1 MDFKTGKLHKIIR
14 EFKRGSGIY
23 EINGIDIKNTVFL
36 YREKAGAFT
45 PIPKGNYKITFS
57 NNENIL
63 EVDDFINNK
72 AIEFQIISLFDIQ
85 SSKYLEEFPELKM
98 VVIQTNKIVDDI
110 NNIIGYL
117 NSVGVKA
124 DSKYQTQILTP
135 LEPLSVWYMNAEGN
149 IDTLPIDDFNKK
161 FKEIV
166 EKMSELAD
174 EKAQEKVK
182 ARLEEL
188 KNEIDNF
195 KNDKVAEV
203 LKNIEAQK
211 NKLDSKIPEINKKF
225 NAIVGGQINYDFIQ
239 DSIEKIE
246 GQYYLDRNTS
256 KLYKCIKTTS
266 SIINSVEYFKDT
278 TLDSIFNKL
287 ENLSTFKVQD
297 LYSTPTGIKFTVFQC
312 GKLILIAAYTY
323 NIEQVNYGITYK
335 CSLPYNCHNT
345 ASSITGNNGTSGHFS
360 LVNNILMVSSTDV
373 RNPLTNTFMGQLI
386 TFLK

>member
-266 SIINSVEYFKDT
+266 SIINSAKYFKDI
-278 TLDSIFNKL
+278 TLDSIVNKL
-287 ENLSTFKVQD
+287 ESLIGFDSDNKIIKIGKVA
-297 LYSTPTGIKFTVFQC
+297 IETVFVSGNSGLRTGYIKTNFKKIYSVNFIGFANRGQSDTSLMNQIMHTEFDQMVRT
-312 GKLILIAAYTY
+312 KTFELYTVG
-323 NIEQVNYGITYK
+323 NQ
-335 CSLPYNCHNT
+335 SL
-345 ASSITGNNGTSGHFS
+345 S
-360 LVNNILMVSSTDV
+360 V
-373 RNPLTNTFMGQLI
+373 TFVGEV
-386 TFLK
+386 